1 MDWSWHFRCGSL
13 YDPRPVYCRP
23 VVHVAAPRWVYWE
36 YPVWVSLPVVSS
48 GTWVDV
54 DPVPAHNRA
63 DLQLLAVR
71 FVDPGHP
78 EEKLG
83 PRYRIWIRN
92 NCDEALAQPFNVL
105 LLASVDGRAAGDSP
119 QAGVRVEGIEA
130 GDTQSLD
137 IRLPFEALE
146 MARDAQGNPVPYA
159 TVHVIVDAD
168 RNIEEIF
175 ETNNG
180 ADLKRADILPVDPAA
195 FELEPAVAPAGGE
208 VLLAGEGFGPEP
220 GQVLVH
226 LGNIEMQ
233 AEIRGWYDL
242 GVQLILPNL
251 PLAGPTE
258 SDIIVIRGDGAA
270 ATPLKVTITPPEGD
284 GGIRLLPPELVK

>member
-1 MDWSWHFRCGSL
+1 MDWSWHFHCGSH
-13 YDPRPVYCRP
+13 YDPRPVFCRP
-23 VVHVAAPRWVYWE
+23 VVYVAAPQWVYWE
-36 YPVWVSLPVVSS
+36 YPVWVSLPTVNS

-92 NCDEALAQPFNVL
+92 NGDKALAQPFDVL

-130 GDTQSLD
+130 GDTQSMD
-137 IRLPFEALE
+137 IRLPFGALE
-146 MARDAQGNPVPYA
+146 MARDAQGNPVPFA
-159 TVHVIVDAD
+159 SLHVIVDAHRD
-168 RNIEEIF
+168 VEEIF

-180 ADLKRADILPVDPAA
+180 ADLKREDILPVDPAA

-242 GVQLILPNL
+242 GVQLVLPNL

-258 SDIIVIRGDGAA
+258 ADIIVVRGDGAA
-270 ATPLKVTITPPEGD
+270 ANPLKVTITPPEN
-284 GGIRLLPPELVK
+284 GGEIRLLPPELVK